1 MLAEGRFF
9 WQPDSKRMPA
19 RTLAANLVS
28 TFIFQV
34 SYGSTIVSGKLTGR
48 LRRLFLQRQSK
59 LEDSA
64 ARARRGEVYRPV
76 MELHDFVGHGQAN
89 PRARLL
95 RREIKIE
102 DFVADFGGDTRSLI
116 AHFYNDLPV
125 TAPAC
130 GNFQISYLLHGF
142 N

>member
-1 MLAEGRFF
+1 
-9 WQPDSKRMPA
+9 MPA
-19 RTLAANLVS
+19 RTLAANLVT
-28 TFIFQV
+28 TFIFQL
-34 SYGSTIVSGKLTGR
+34 SHGSTIVSGKLTGR

-64 ARARRGEVYRPV
+64 TRARRGEVYRPV

-116 AHFYNDLPV
+116 AHFDDDFAV
-125 TAPAC
+125 TGAAR
-130 GNFQISYLLHGF
+130 GNFQSSYPAHCLTAGAPYA
-142 N
+142 

>member
-102 DFVADFGGDTRSLI
+102 DFFVDLGCSISSFMRHFDDDFGLAGSACVNFRLSSL
-116 AHFYNDLPV
+116 
-125 TAPAC
+125 AP
-130 GNFQISYLLHGF
+130 GL
-142 N
+142 